1 MNKSELILRL
11 TEKLSNN
18 MAVDLS
24 DVEVDTCTRLLINTI
39 TQSLTKGRRVEVRD
53 FGCFELRLRPA
64 RTGRNPKSG
73 VSVKVSAKYIPHF
86 KPGKALRER
95 VNVNME
101 C

>member
-24 DVEVDTCTRLLINTI
+24 DSEIETCIRLLIDSI
-39 TQSLTKGRRVEVRD
+39 TQSLAKGRRVEVRD

-64 RTGRNPKSG
+64 RTGRNPKTG
-73 VSVKVSAKYIPHF
+73 VSVKVPAKYTPHF

-95 VNVNME
+95 VDKNN
-101 C
+101 